1 MLESNSQVM
10 NKDLKSMFKD
20 VKALLHSATTLTGE
34 KAEAVRKRG
43 MRLLNFALTK
53 EREME
58 KFAASKHIVV
68 LDEVDVLDNLG
79 FAIISAVGFGILAG
93 LILSMNN

>member
-1 MLESNSQVM
+1 MLESNSPVIT
-10 NKDLKSMFKD
+10 NDLNTMFKD
-20 VKALLHSATTLTGE
+20 AKALLHAATTLTGE

-43 MRLLNFALTK
+43 MRMLNFAQMK
-53 EREME
+53 EREIQE
-58 KFAASKHIVV
+58 RATSKHLVV
-68 LDEVDVLDNLG
+68 LDEGDVLENIG